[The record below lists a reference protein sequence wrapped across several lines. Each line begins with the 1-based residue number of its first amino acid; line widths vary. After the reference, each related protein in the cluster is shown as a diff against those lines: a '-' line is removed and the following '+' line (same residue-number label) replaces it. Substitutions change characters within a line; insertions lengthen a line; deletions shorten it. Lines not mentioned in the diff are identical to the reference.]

1 MSTKLRSFS
10 PPPPLRSSLVKS
22 PPDAVPPTDELQLLH
37 TELMLL
43 KQKTMDRAKKAGEDL
58 KVLEESFRR
67 MKEREKGKAKAID
80 RVKRERDYTPLLE
93 ADDSRLSNPV
103 HSLSYKPRNTSIPL
117 GSIPPSSTRSSLD
130 PRRSLADD
138 ARKKKKKRKR
148 DHDDS
153 DIEMDPPRPRKATPP
168 VTHTHPPKALK
179 TTPSVPHPPSKPQ
192 PGPDFT
198 IPSQR
203 SLLPIRPP
211 IPPTPVAGPSKP
223 TEVME
228 DFSKLK
234 QPAQT
239 VVATFYTSIE
249 PWIRPIK
256 EEDVGFLEHTGDE
269 VEPFIMPKLG
279 RHYTELWEE
288 EDMGILAM
296 PSDADPSIF
305 APPDPKFEPSQLGET
320 DVLNEEKGHGPLT
333 ERVIAALLPAPDLTW
348 KGVKAA
354 EDAME
359 GRPGGSGAAAAR
371 REKMNV
377 ADLEARIR
385 DTMRSNGLLDGMPDY
400 SEKVDD
406 PISTALRQAQREL
419 RVVLATNKKR
429 RERLVAIAR
438 DRLAYQEY
446 VELRDSID
454 KNINTLFSKLQKKD
468 GPKLGKKKKGK
479 ASEAAAPTPVPQK
492 TNGNGGKPLGGISA
506 LPPCPA
512 ALGLGP
518 DDENKLV
525 LPEQLKQLVETRR
538 QWVDQVG
545 AVFDEKEKEDPGRVW
560 GVPKDSVFRGIED
573 EVEALLLGGYG
584 NGNKL
589 DLPVERR
596 QRTSNTGA
604 IGHGKGKTRA
614 DAMDVG

>member
-1 MSTKLRSFS
+1 MSSKLRSFS

-22 PPDAVPPTDELQLLH
+22 PPDAVPPTDELQLLQ

-58 KVLEESFRR
+58 KALEESFRR

-103 HSLSYKPRNTSIPL
+103 HSLPYKPRNTSIPL

-148 DHDDS
+148 DIDDS
-153 DIEMDPPRPRKATPP
+153 DVEMDPPRPRKATPP
-168 VTHTHPPKALK
+168 VTHIHPPKALK
-179 TTPSVPHPPSKPQ
+179 TTPSVSHPPSKPQ

-198 IPSQR
+198 IPPQR
-203 SLLPIRPP
+203 SLLPTRPP
-211 IPPTPVAGPSKP
+211 LPPTPVAGPSKP

-377 ADLEARIR
+377 TDLEARIR

-454 KNINTLFSKLQKKD
+454 KNINSLFSKLQKKD
-468 GPKLGKKKKGK
+468 GPKLGRKKKGK

-525 LPEQLKQLVETRR
+525 LPEHLKQLVETRR

-545 AVFDEKEKEDPGRVW
+545 AVFEEKEREEPGRVW
-560 GVPKDSVFRGIED
+560 GVPKESVFRGIED

-584 NGNKL
+584 NGKKP
-589 DLPVERR
+589 DSPVERR
-596 QRTSNTGA
+596 QWTSSTGA
-604 IGHGKGKTRA
+604 SGHGKGKTRA